1 VNQGQ
6 DEGADQGQGQG
17 AMDLVQRRERWAA
30 AASRGRILLFV
41 AVILL
46 VLFLA
51 GRRNPA
57 FALGVVLFVLGILI
71 SVILHEAG
79 HFLTA
84 KKFGMKAT
92 QFFVGF
98 GPTIWSRVW
107 GETEYGLKALPFGA
121 FVRITGMTRLEEV
134 EVEDEPRAMSNKPY
148 WQRAIVMVA
157 GSFMHFALAF
167 VLLLFLALGIGQA
180 NDNTTTIG
188 SVSPCVPASLKAFDQ
203 GSCKNSL
210 GAAPAQ
216 RAGIKPG
223 DKIIAIDGKPVHNW
237 TQLGTAIRARPAGQ
251 PMEVTVL
258 RNGQT
263 LTLTARPAIVPGR
276 HGAYLGIGDAV
287 IFQRTSPI
295 GAVTF
300 AGSAFGQVV
309 VGSAEAVA
317 KLPAALPD
325 LFAKDRSKTPAAN
338 VSSMVGA
345 ADIAG
350 QAVSSSGGWRY
361 AVSDLLLILI
371 SINIFIGAVNLLPLL
386 PLDGGHLAVIFYEQI
401 RSWLARLRGKP
412 DPGLVDLQKL
422 IPVSVGVF
430 ALLIGLGVLLMAAD
444 IFNPVHLV
452 Q

>member
-1 VNQGQ
+1 MNQGQ
-6 DEGADQGQGQG
+6 GDGQAQGQGG
-17 AMDLVQRRERWAA
+17 PATVAPRVRMITVRALLVIAA
-30 AASRGRILLFV
+30 ALVALLLGARHGWAFV
-41 AVILL
+41 
-46 VLFLA
+46 
-51 GRRNPA
+51 
-57 FALGVVLFVLGILI
+57 LGIALFVLGILI

-84 KKFGMKAT
+84 KSFGMKAT

-98 GPTIWSRVW
+98 GPTLWSTVR
-107 GETEYGLKALPFGA
+107 GETEYGVKALPFGA
-121 FVRITGMTRLEEV
+121 FVRITGMTTLDEV
-134 EVEDEPRAMSNKPY
+134 DPADEPRSMRNKPA

-167 VLLLFLALGIGQA
+167 VLLLILAIGIGQA

-203 GSCKNSL
+203 GSCTHSQ
-210 GAAPAQ
+210 GAAPAKA
-216 RAGIKPG
+216 AGIKPG

-237 TQLGTAIRARPAGQ
+237 VQLGTAIRAQPAGQ
-251 PMEVTVL
+251 PMAVTVE
-258 RNGQT
+258 RDGQE
-263 LTLTARPAIVPGR
+263 LTLHPVPATVPGR
-276 HGAYLGIGDAV
+276 NGSYLGIGDAV
-287 IFQRTSPI
+287 IFTRSNPI
-295 GAVTF
+295 AALTF
-300 AGSAFGQVV
+300 AGSAFGEVLT
-309 VGSAEAVA
+309 GSAQAVA

-325 LFAKDRSKTPAAN
+325 LFAKDRAKTPAAN

-350 QAVSSSGGWRY
+350 QAVSSGGGWRY
-361 AVSDLLLILI
+361 VVSDLLLILI

-386 PLDGGHLAVIFYEQI
+386 PLDGGHLAVIFYERI
-401 RSWLARLRGKP
+401 RAWLARLRGKP

-430 ALLIGLGVLLMAAD
+430 VLLIGLGVLLMAAD